1 MEYEDKVILAKEL
14 LLEVEKNNGH
24 LMIAMKTGLTKQEV
38 ANLHTELLKELGEKT
53 PLEVE
58 QYD

>member
-38 ANLHTELLKELGEKT
+38 ANLHTELLKEIGASIEMQ
-53 PLEVE
+53 VE
-58 QYD
+58 QDD